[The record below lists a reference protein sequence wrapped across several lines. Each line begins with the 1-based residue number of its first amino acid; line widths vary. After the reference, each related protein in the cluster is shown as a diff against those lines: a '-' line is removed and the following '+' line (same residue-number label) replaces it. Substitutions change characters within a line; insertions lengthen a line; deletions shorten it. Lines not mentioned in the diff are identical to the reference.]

1 MAEAAVQN
9 PVDGAVPAILQAL
22 GRRSLVLV
30 GMMGAGKS
38 SIGRR
43 LAGRLG
49 LAFVDADTEI
59 ETAAGMSITEIF
71 KVHGEEAFRAGE
83 ARVIARLLGAGP
95 QVLSTGGGAYM
106 NPSTRSAVREKGVS
120 VWLKADYEVLA
131 KRIRRRGDRPML
143 HTDNPTETLRELITE
158 RYPVYAEA
166 DITVHSRDVP
176 HDTIVDE
183 IITVL
188 AQWFADHAQPAG
200 ESS

>member
-9 PVDGAVPAILQAL
+9 PVDGVIPAILQAL
-22 GRRSLVLV
+22 GQRSLVLV
-30 GMMGAGKS
+30 GMMGAGKT

-49 LAFVDADTEI
+49 VGFVDADNEI

-83 ARVIARLLGAGP
+83 ARVINRLLGAGP
-95 QVLSTGGGAYM
+95 QILSTGGGAYM
-106 NPSTRSAVREKGVS
+106 NEATRRAIRDKGVS

-143 HTDNPTETLRELITE
+143 NTDNPGETLRALISQ

-166 DITVHSRDVP
+166 DITVHSREVP

-183 IITVL
+183 IIAVL
-188 AQWFADHAQPAG
+188 PQWFAGHDPPAG
-200 ESS
+200 DQP

>member
-9 PVDGAVPAILQAL
+9 PVDGVIPAILQAL
-22 GRRSLVLV
+22 GQRSLVLV
-30 GMMGAGKS
+30 GMMGAGKT

-49 LAFVDADTEI
+49 VGFVDADNEI

-83 ARVIARLLGAGP
+83 ARVINRLLGAGP
-95 QVLSTGGGAYM
+95 QILSTGGGAYM
-106 NPSTRSAVREKGVS
+106 NDATRRAIRDKGVS

-143 HTDNPTETLRELITE
+143 NTDNPGETLRALISQ

-166 DITVHSRDVP
+166 DITVHSREVP

-183 IITVL
+183 IIAVL
-188 AQWFADHAQPAG
+188 PQWFAGHAPPAG
-200 ESS
+200 DQP